1 MFFGPNAIS
10 SSTVSANSWYSGY
23 CITSPA
29 RNRTSR
35 IFFGCAQM
43 STPPIFTVPDVGFF
57 SPLMSCIIVLLP
69 LPVCPIRP
77 VMQRSGNVREML
89 SSALIS

>member
-1 MFFGPNAIS
+1 MFRGPNAMS

-35 IFFGCAQM
+35 IFFGSAQM
-43 STPPIFTVPDVGFF
+43 STPPSFTFPDVGFL
-57 SPLMSCIIVLLP
+57 SPLISCIIVLLP

-77 VMQRSGNVREML
+77 VIQRSGNVREML
-89 SSALIS
+89 SNAFTS